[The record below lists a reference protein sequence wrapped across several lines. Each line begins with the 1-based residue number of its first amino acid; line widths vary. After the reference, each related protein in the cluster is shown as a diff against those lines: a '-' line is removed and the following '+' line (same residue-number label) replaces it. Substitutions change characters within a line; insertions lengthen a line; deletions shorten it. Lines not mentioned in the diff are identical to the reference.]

1 MAEVT
6 RHCPGMFCWV
16 ELNTVD
22 MLAANRFYGEMFG
35 WRRSFM
41 PLEDG
46 SFYTLLQL
54 NGKDVGAFHEVYE
67 ETRETEAT
75 TGWRLYIATDD
86 VDKSVQKALSLGGAL
101 LSPPVEV
108 SDVGRVAVMQDP
120 TGAIFALWQA
130 RNHIGAEVINQSGA
144 LSWQELVTTDFETAK
159 NFYANLF
166 GWQTQT
172 RVAGARNYTTFKPKR
187 GLQETGG
194 IQPLQGSLQETLSD
208 NGSQWLASFA
218 VENFDQSLH
227 KAQRLGATLK
237 TAPADVPNVGRY
249 AVLEDP
255 QGALFSLVSAPQENY
270 WALAAAA

>member
-6 RHCPGMFCWV
+6 KHCPGMFCWV

-22 MLAANRFYGEMFG
+22 ALAANRFYGEMFG

-41 PLEDG
+41 PLDDG

-54 NGKDVGAFHEVYE
+54 DGKDVGAFHEIFE
-67 ETRETEAT
+67 EALEPETT
-75 TGWRLYIATDD
+75 TGWRLYIATDN
-86 VDKSVQKALSLGGAL
+86 VDQSVQKALSLGGAL
-101 LSPPVEV
+101 VTPPVEV

-120 TGAIFALWQA
+120 TGAVFALWQA
-130 RNHIGAEVINQSGA
+130 RNHIGAEVVNQSGA
-144 LSWQELVTTDFETAK
+144 LSWQELITTDFETAK
-159 NFYANLF
+159 QFYSNLF

-172 RVAGARNYTTFKPKR
+172 RAAGARSYTTFKPKKSS
-187 GLQETGG
+187 LESGG
-194 IQPLQGSLQETLSD
+194 IQPLHGPLQETLSE

-218 VENFDQSLH
+218 VENFEQSLH

-237 TAPADVPNVGRY
+237 TPPAEVPNVGRY

-255 QGALFSLVSAPQENY
+255 QGALFSLVSPPQENY
-270 WALAAAA
+270 WALRAAA

>member
-22 MLAANRFYGEMFG
+22 ALAANRFYGEMFG

-46 SFYTLLQL
+46 SFYTMLQL
-54 NGKDVGAFHEVYE
+54 DGKDVGAFHEIYDGAVAA
-67 ETRETEAT
+67 EAAP
-75 TGWRLYIATDD
+75 GWRLYIATDN
-86 VDKSVQKALSLGGAL
+86 VDKSVQTALALGGAL

-144 LSWQELVTTDFETAK
+144 LSWQELLTTDFETAK
-159 NFYANLF
+159 HFYSNLF

-172 RVAGARNYTTFKPKR
+172 RAAGARSYTTFKPKKS
-187 GLQETGG
+187 LQESGG
-194 IQPLQGSLQETLSD
+194 IQPLQGSLRETLSE

-218 VENFDQSLH
+218 VENFEQSLQ
-227 KAQRLGATLK
+227 KAQRLGANLK
-237 TAPADVPNVGRY
+237 TAPAEVPPVGRS

-255 QGALFSLVSAPQENY
+255 QGALFSLVSAPQENH
-270 WALAAAA
+270 WALRAAA